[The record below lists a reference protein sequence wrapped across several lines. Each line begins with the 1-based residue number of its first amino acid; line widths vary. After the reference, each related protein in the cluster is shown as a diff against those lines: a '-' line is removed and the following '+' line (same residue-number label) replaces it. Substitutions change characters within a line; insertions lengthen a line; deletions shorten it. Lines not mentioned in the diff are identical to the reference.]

1 MKNRKKKLRN
11 ITVDGK
17 EYKWIASNAS
27 HYFYD
32 CDDQPARKLTVY
44 DGKNILFEREYE
56 IRDILPRIVEEAIRI
71 HFRDNESNE

>member
-17 EYKWIASNAS
+17 EYKWIASNS
-27 HYFYD
+27 SGHFYD

-44 DGKNILFEREYE
+44 DGKNILLEREYN
-56 IRDILPRIVEEAIRI
+56 IRDILPRIVEEAIRG
-71 HFRDNESNE
+71 HLEDNRQG